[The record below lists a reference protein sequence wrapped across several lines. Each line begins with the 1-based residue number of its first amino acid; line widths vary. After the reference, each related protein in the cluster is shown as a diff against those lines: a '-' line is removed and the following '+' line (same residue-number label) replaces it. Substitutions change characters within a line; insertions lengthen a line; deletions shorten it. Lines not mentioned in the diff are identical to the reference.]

1 MKESKEA
8 IVLEIF
14 QNISDRYDK
23 SNDRISFGFQKK
35 WKKYLID
42 EIVRNLPKDS
52 KVLDLCCGTGDI
64 GISLAKSSKN
74 THVTGA
80 DFSSNMIKVAKSK
93 AKKLDN
99 ISFNIEDAC
108 ELSFDD
114 STFDIV
120 AISFG
125 LRNTKNYQ
133 KVLTEIKRVLK
144 NDGLILCLDSFV
156 PDFFIVKPFY
166 KIYFKYIMPILG
178 GGIKEIKSYKW
189 LYQSTKEFLKKDQ
202 LIDLY
207 EKVGF
212 SNIKSKS
219 FMFGSCLLIEGQK
232 INN

>member
-8 IVLEIF
+8 MVFDIF
-14 QNISDRYDK
+14 QNISERYDK
-23 SNDRISFGFQKK
+23 SNNRISLGFQKK
-35 WKKYLID
+35 WKNYLIE
-42 EIVRNLPKDS
+42 EIVRNLSKDS

-64 GISLAKSSKN
+64 GISVAESSKQ
-74 THVTGA
+74 TRVIGA
-80 DFSSNMIKVAKSK
+80 DFSSNMISVAKNK
-93 AKKLDN
+93 AIKLDN
-99 ISFNIEDAC
+99 IAFNIENAC
-108 ELSFDD
+108 DLSFED

-125 LRNTKNYQ
+125 LRNTKDYQ
-133 KVLTEIKRVLK
+133 KVLSEIQRVLK
-144 NDGLILCLDSFV
+144 KNGLILCLDSFV
-156 PDFFIVKPFY
+156 PDLFMVKPFY
-166 KIYFKYIMPILG
+166 KIYFKYIMPVLG
-178 GGIKEIKSYKW
+178 GGIKDIKSYKW

-202 LIDLY
+202 LIALY

>member
-1 MKESKEA
+1 MKESKETM
-8 IVLEIF
+8 VFEIF
-14 QNISDRYDK
+14 QNISERYDK
-23 SNDRISFGFQKK
+23 SNDRISFGLQKK

-42 EIVRNLPKDS
+42 EIVRSLSKDS

-64 GISLAKSSKN
+64 GISVAELSKN
-74 THVTGA
+74 THVIGA
-80 DFSSNMIKVAKSK
+80 DFSSNMIRVAESK
-93 AKKLDN
+93 AKGLDN
-99 ISFNIEDAC
+99 IDFNIENAC
-108 ELSFDD
+108 DLSFDD
-114 STFDIV
+114 LTFDIV

-125 LRNTKNYQ
+125 LRNTKDYQ
-133 KVLTEIKRVLK
+133 KVLSEIKRVLK
-144 NDGLILCLDSFV
+144 KDGLLLCLDSFV
-156 PDFFIVKPFY
+156 PDFFMVKPFY

-178 GGIKEIKSYKW
+178 GGIKDIKSYKW